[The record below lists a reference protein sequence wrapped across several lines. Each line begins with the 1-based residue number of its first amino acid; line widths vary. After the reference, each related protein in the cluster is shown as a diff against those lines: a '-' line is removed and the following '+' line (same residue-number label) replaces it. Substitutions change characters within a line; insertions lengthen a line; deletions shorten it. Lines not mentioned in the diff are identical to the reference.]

1 MGYFLEK
8 RLKAIR
14 KYKKPAF
21 FVIVLIIVYMC
32 LRYICTWE
40 QCTRLEYRFISGF
53 NTGISKNAGIDMLR
67 ECKYF
72 PVLKNS
78 RAKCFFEDGY
88 GEGRSFGGK
97 RKHEGIDI
105 MSSENKAGIFK
116 VRSVCD
122 GVVEK
127 KGWLKLGGYR
137 IGIRS
142 RSGNYYYY
150 AHLDSYRKG
159 LKCNDR
165 VKAGEIIGYMGN
177 TGYGDEGTRG
187 KFPVH
192 LHFGIYVRDKAGEKC
207 VNPYYLLKKLES
219 R

>member
-1 MGYFLEK
+1 MSDSLKKILRYK
-8 RLKAIR
+8 RPVFGILVCIGV
-14 KYKKPAF
+14 F
-21 FVIVLIIVYMC
+21 MC
-32 LRYICTWE
+32 IHYICTWE
-40 QCTRLEYRFISGF
+40 QQMRLEYRFISGF
-53 NTGISKNAGIDMLR
+53 DAKISRSAGIDMLR

-72 PVLKNS
+72 PVLKDG
-78 RAKCFFEDGY
+78 KEHCFFEDGY
-88 GEGRSFGGK
+88 GEGRSFGGN

-105 MSSENKAGIFK
+105 MPSENKAGILK

-142 RSGNYYYY
+142 SSGNYYYY

-159 LKCNDR
+159 LKCNEH
-165 VKAGEIIGYMGN
+165 VKAGNIIGYMGN

-192 LHFGIYVRDKAGEKC
+192 LHFGIYVRNKAGEKC

>member
-1 MGYFLEK
+1 MSES
-8 RLKAIR
+8 LKKILR
-14 KYKKPAF
+14 YKKPV
-21 FVIVLIIVYMC
+21 FVMTVLLIVYMC
-32 LRYICTWE
+32 IHYICTWE
-40 QCTRLEYRFISGF
+40 QDMKLEYRFLSGTDKRISR
-53 NTGISKNAGIDMLR
+53 NAGIDMLH

-72 PVLKNS
+72 PVLRDGS
-78 RAKCFFEDGY
+78 AKCFFDDGY
-88 GEGRSFGGK
+88 GEGRSFGGN

-105 MSSENKAGIFK
+105 MSSENKPGILK

-122 GVVEK
+122 GVIEK
-127 KGWLKLGGYR
+127 KGWLRLGGYR
-137 IGIRS
+137 VGIRS
-142 RSGNYYYY
+142 SSGTYYYY

-159 LKCNDR
+159 LKSGDR